1 MTRGFVSPDNPTRPP
16 SHPRKARSGKGWL
29 RISGVLSRAS
39 ARSQPGRRL
48 TRSPLSAPTPDRQN
62 SATSNT
68 DYRYRPVLLAILNVD
83 PWSRRGSRVSSLTQT
98 AVSQPKSLKIAAL
111 TTGTITVP
119 NTVPNTGPKSRVKG
133 LNRSRVA
140 ITMTSAARIPQA
152 PIHPVIGPNARVA
165 QLTVVPQ
172 SGSAFLSSW

>member
-62 SATSNT
+62 SATNNT

-83 PWSRRGSRVSSLTQT
+83 PWSRRGSRVSSLTET
-98 AVSQPKSLKIAAL
+98 AVSQPKSLTIAAL
-111 TTGTITVP
+111 TAGTI
-119 NTVPNTGPKSRVKG
+119 TVPNTGPKSRVKG

-152 PIHPVIGPNARVA
+152 LIHPVIGPNVRVA
-165 QLTVVPQ
+165 QVTVVPQ
-172 SGSAFLSSW
+172 PGSAILSSW